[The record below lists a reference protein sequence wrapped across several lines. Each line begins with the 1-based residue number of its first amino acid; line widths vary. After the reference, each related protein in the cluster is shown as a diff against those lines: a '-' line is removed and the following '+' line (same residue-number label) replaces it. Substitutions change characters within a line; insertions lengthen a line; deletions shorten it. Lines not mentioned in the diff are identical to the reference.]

1 MKVLV
6 LGATGQLGSNLVR
19 ALLARGDHVRALLR
33 PIQAHQ
39 QALHHRTLKGL
50 EIERAIGDLND
61 PGSLTEACRGVQVVF
76 QAASYY
82 PTQTIPAD
90 KATAQA
96 LRETG
101 NLLEA
106 VRRTSVERLVF
117 TSTLTTIGFPK
128 TPGKLADETC
138 PFNTSYPDNPY
149 LIAKVAMED
158 EVLKAA
164 RAGLRA
170 VVVNPTAFFGPY
182 DSKPTSGT
190 QILMIAKRLMP
201 GYIQGPVNAIDVRD
215 VAAGLIRAAERGRV
229 GERYILGNWNTTQ
242 KELNKLIAR
251 VAGVMA
257 PLVPVPFALARYG
270 SKLGDWAFRTVLR
283 KPAPVP
289 GFFVEMLRHMQQ
301 YDCSKAI
308 LELDYPRNPVEH
320 AIRDALAWFRA
331 NGYLAPAK

>member
-19 ALLARGDHVRALLR
+19 ALLARGDQVRALVR
-33 PIQAHQ
+33 PTSNLIAI
-39 QALHHRTLKGL
+39 KGL
-50 EIERAIGDLND
+50 DVERVQGDLND
-61 PGSLTEACRGVQVVF
+61 TDSLFRACDGVRVVY
-76 QAASYY
+76 QTASYY
-82 PTQTIPAD
+82 PLQTIPAET
-90 KATAQA
+90 ATAQA
-96 LRETG
+96 LAETR
-101 NLLEA
+101 NLLAA
-106 VRRTSVERLVF
+106 VRRASIDRFVF
-117 TSTLTTIGFPK
+117 TSTLTTIGSP
-128 TPGKLADETC
+128 TDRTRLADETC
-138 PFNTSYPDNPY
+138 PFVSLYPDNPY
-149 LIAKVAMED
+149 LMSKAAMEKD
-158 EVLKAA
+158 VLEAA
-164 RAGLRA
+164 RGGLPA

-215 VAAGLIRAAERGRV
+215 VAVGLIRAAERGRI

-242 KELNKLIAR
+242 KELNALIAR

-257 PLVPVPFALARYG
+257 PLVPVPFQVARYG

-308 LELDYPRNPVEH
+308 RELDYPRNPVEH